1 MAKHEIEVA
10 LHWMGS
16 RIGKVSYS
24 MENRYGPNS
33 YDCSSSIYS
42 ALKHAGNIPANVW
55 TGTTASML
63 RDLPKYGWVELQP
76 DRNGYFATERGD
88 IALWSQSAVFDGGG
102 DEHVGMFTDADN
114 IINCRWGKGIV
125 IDNHDSLFV
134 ASGMKALRIF
144 RYVGEKQVRKVK
156 FEKPFRAEEFA
167 NVNNIHQ
174 AKLAGI
180 VASNFDWTD
189 NGIPSSWLVRAD
201 EFEGEVYRIGGEF
214 EVLGECVE
222 NGAKYLKLNAGEF
235 GEVWVWERALNNP
248 IELKQKQATEAPK
261 AEAPKVPELVEAPA
275 EAPVD
280 NLTSNNPANTGEIA
294 ENSPKI
300 DEKTDVEVQKEEKND
315 MSQNVET
322 PDSPEEAAKGQIG
335 VILTKEQEEKME
347 EMNKKIAARLE
358 ALAGDEEI
366 NKLKELIPKKVRLA
380 MYLVGDA
387 LLVASA
393 SIAGY
398 SIGFTQA
405 GFAGGLVGAL
415 SALGAGII
423 ASAKMTRSK

>member
-144 RYVGEKQVRKVK
+144 RYVGAKRAVK
-156 FEKPFRAEEFA
+156 FARPFVMEQRTMHNGIE
-167 NVNNIHQ
+167 Q

-180 VASNFDWTD
+180 VERNFDWTD
-189 NGIPSSWLVRAD
+189 NGIPTALITKLD
-201 EFEGEVYRIGGEF
+201 QYEGEIYRINGEWQ
-214 EVLGECVE
+214 VLQEYTDDLGF
-222 NGAKYLKLNAGEF
+222 KYLKLNLGEF

-248 IELKQKQATEAPK
+248 IELKQKQAAEAPK
-261 AEAPKVPELVEAPA
+261 VEAPKVPEPVETPA

-280 NLTSNNPANTGEIA
+280 NSTSNNPANTGEIA
-294 ENSPKI
+294 GNSPKI
-300 DEKTDVEVQKEEKND
+300 DKKTDVEVQKEEKND

-322 PDSPEEAAKGQIG
+322 PDSPEETTKGQAG

-398 SIGFTQA
+398 SIGLTQA